1 MTQSGQQ
8 TQRTSINSDN
18 RELGSGS
25 RLPTWWGPRVY
36 GGGGGKR
43 DPALFAEQ
51 TEHILSLVDRP
62 LHLLT
67 YRTVPLRLFPH
78 D

>member
-43 DPALFAEQ
+43 DPALFWGANR
-51 TEHILSLVDRP
+51 TYPLPCRP
-62 LHLLT
+62 T
-67 YRTVPLRLFPH
+67 ITFIDVPYCSAPSFPS
-78 D
+78 